1 MLLSVAEGLTGTIGM
16 QDKEKQIFDLTA
28 KLRDK
33 NLPVKVQDK
42 LTSKVHVLK
51 AELNLATPGSSSD
64 QDAHKKRCK
73 DTRSVVEN
81 ADSAECDLRGELVDR
96 WPHFKETYMVSSL
109 TGDGMESLKV
119 PPTHS

>member
-1 MLLSVAEGLTGTIGM
+1 MLLSVAEGITGTVGM
-16 QDKEKQIFDLTA
+16 QDKEKQISNLTA

-33 NLPVKVQDK
+33 NLPVKVRDK
-42 LTSKVHVLK
+42 LKLK
-51 AELNLATPGSSSD
+51 IHILRAELNLTPPGSSSD
-64 QDAHKKRCK
+64 QVVKRCK
-73 DTRSVVEN
+73 DAGEN

>member
-1 MLLSVAEGLTGTIGM
+1 M
-16 QDKEKQIFDLTA
+16 QDKEKQISDLTA

-33 NLPVKVQDK
+33 NLPVKVRDK
-42 LTSKVHVLK
+42 LKSKIHVLK
-51 AELNLATPGSSSD
+51 AELNLTPPGSSSD
-64 QDAHKKRCK
+64 QDHEKRCK
-73 DTRSVVEN
+73 DTRSAGEN
-81 ADSAECDLRGELVDR
+81 ADSAECDLKGELVDR

>member
-16 QDKEKQIFDLTA
+16 QDKEKQISDLTA

-33 NLPVKVQDK
+33 NLPAKVRDK
-42 LTSKVHVLK
+42 LKSKVHVLR
-51 AELNLATPGSSSD
+51 AECNLTTPRSSSN
-64 QDAHKKRCK
+64 QDHEKRCK
-73 DTRSVVEN
+73 DTHGAGEN
-81 ADSAECDLRGELVDR
+81 ADCAECDLRGELFDR

>member
-1 MLLSVAEGLTGTIGM
+1 MLLSVAEVLTGTIGM
-16 QDKEKQIFDLTA
+16 QDKEKQISDLTA

-33 NLPVKVQDK
+33 NLPVKVRDK
-42 LTSKVHVLK
+42 LKSKIHVLK
-51 AELNLATPGSSSD
+51 AELDLTTPGSSSD
-64 QDAHKKRCK
+64 QGVKRCK
-73 DTRSVVEN
+73 DTHGAGEN

>member
-16 QDKEKQIFDLTA
+16 QDKEKQISDLTA

-42 LTSKVHVLK
+42 LKSKIHVLR
-51 AELNLATPGSSSD
+51 AECNLTPGSSSD
-64 QDAHKKRCK
+64 QDVKRCK
-73 DTRSVVEN
+73 DSLSAVEI
-81 ADSAECDLRGELVDR
+81 ADSAECELRGELVDR